1 MRVKFVNLC
10 LRVTKMARAEAPLSK
25 LPWMVNCP
33 TNRRGDLHLKVRN
46 KTVIVLSSR
55 VSSNSRG
62 SYPLADMETSDNTR
76 DQVHSQIDLP

>member
-33 TNRRGDLHLKVRN
+33 TNRRGRPTPEGTQQNGHRSVFACKF
-46 KTVIVLSSR
+46 K
-55 VSSNSRG
+55 
-62 SYPLADMETSDNTR
+62 
-76 DQVHSQIDLP
+76 Q